1 MAAAAPHGAAP
12 GTAGAAPGPTDMY
25 GRSTR
30 ASRAAGKDRGKVS
43 FIDQATRHVR
53 DGSRNQS
60 RRMWGAEPLPPP
72 PTTGGGQGPASAPC
86 PEETLPER
94 ATEVYA
100 PKRGAD
106 VDQSLAKSIVAE
118 ATCSGTRSK
127 TNIVGA
133 SNDESPMLRSLHAG
147 PLVRLP
153 IGMKPIAELYIFPM
167 HLPHA
172 LSPAARSG
180 GTHGGSLSTA

>member
-1 MAAAAPHGAAP
+1 MAATAPHGAAP
-12 GTAGAAPGPTDMY
+12 GTTGVY

-30 ASRAAGKDRGKVS
+30 ASRAAGKVS
-43 FIDQATRHVR
+43 FIDQATQHVR

-72 PTTGGGQGPASAPC
+72 PTTGCAQGLPIAPC

-94 ATEVYA
+94 ATEIHA

-106 VDQSLAKSIVAE
+106 AGQSLTKSIGAE
-118 ATCSGTRSK
+118 ATKSSTGIGTS
-127 TNIVGA
+127 A
-133 SNDESPMLRSLHAG
+133 SNVESPMLRSLHAG

-153 IGMKPIAELYIFPM
+153 IGMKPVAELYIFPM

-172 LSPAARSG
+172 LRPAARSG
-180 GTHGGSLSTA
+180 GAHGGT

>member
-1 MAAAAPHGAAP
+1 
-12 GTAGAAPGPTDMY
+12 
-25 GRSTR
+25 
-30 ASRAAGKDRGKVS
+30 
-43 FIDQATRHVR
+43 
-53 DGSRNQS
+53 
-60 RRMWGAEPLPPP
+60 MWGAEPLPPP

>member
-1 MAAAAPHGAAP
+1 MAATAPHGAAP
-12 GTAGAAPGPTDMY
+12 GTTGVY

-30 ASRAAGKDRGKVS
+30 ASRAAGKVS
-43 FIDQATRHVR
+43 FIDQATQHVR

-72 PTTGGGQGPASAPC
+72 PTTGCAQGLPIAPC

-94 ATEVYA
+94 ATEIYA
-100 PKRGAD
+100 PKKRGAD
-106 VDQSLAKSIVAE
+106 ISDAGQSLTKSIGAE
-118 ATCSGTRSK
+118 ATKSSTGIGTSAT
-127 TNIVGA
+127 TNIVAA
-133 SNDESPMLRSLHAG
+133 SNVESPMLRSLHAG

-153 IGMKPIAELYIFPM
+153 IGMKPVAELYIFPM

-172 LSPAARSG
+172 LSPAAQSG
-180 GTHGGSLSTA
+180 GGRGAHGGK